1 MLKALIVDDEISHV
15 QGLVRFIDWEGLG
28 FGSPATA
35 ESGEEALNI
44 LQSSSFDVLISDV
57 SMPGMTGIELAAEAK
72 RMHPHVQI
80 LMISGYNEFEFVQDA
95 IHVGAQAYV
104 LKPLKTE
111 EVAARLQ
118 TFRDSL
124 RMRMEVMEQTR
135 ELEKR
140 VSESARLVK
149 ERFVND
155 LVADAIPVTELLD
168 SWREMLPIPG
178 LDRGYRVIVVG
189 LDRYPASGLDAKQR
203 VRLAGGFKKTVEI
216 GFSHD
221 EELWLAQTSP
231 DEFVALHLSPSP
243 AALALTE
250 KQFAFVQTMMGE
262 QYEATVTIGCSNEGK
277 AWEEAPLLYKEIR
290 FGMAKARLVADGQIV
305 RREEAERGDF
315 EAYRMREE
323 FVPGL
328 LRHMEAGDTEQ
339 AAQSM
344 DRIKDALL
352 GAEAASFSYA
362 QAFGM
367 SILSE
372 LIRYSKERS
381 GSGAGDPILMWR
393 QMLDCGSAA
402 QMTELLAEFVRK
414 HMASERKANLNQQ
427 HHLIRKVSQF
437 IEERLREN
445 WTVKQLAEQFNLNAS
460 YLSVLFKKETGRTIS
475 EFVQITRIKR
485 AKELLQDPNVKVYEV
500 ADQVGIQTTAYF
512 TYLFKKLVGSTPQEY
527 RDYGYSADD
536 GR

>member
-15 QGLVRFIDWEGLG
+15 QGLIRFIDWQELG
-28 FGSPATA
+28 FGAPAAA
-35 ESGEEALNI
+35 ESGEEALQL
-44 LQSSSFDVLISDV
+44 LQNSSFDVLVSDV

-72 RMHPHVQI
+72 RLHPHIQI

-135 ELEKR
+135 ELEKK
-140 VSESARLVK
+140 VSESVRLVK
-149 ERFVND
+149 ERFVSD
-155 LVADAIPVTELLD
+155 LVADAISVTELLD
-168 SWREMLPIPG
+168 SWREMLPVPA
-178 LDRGYRVIVVG
+178 LERGYRVIVVG
-189 LDRYPASGLDAKQR
+189 LDRYLASGLDAKQR
-203 VRLAGGFKKTVEI
+203 MRLAGGFKKTVEI

-221 EELWLAQTSP
+221 EGIWLAQTAP
-231 DEFVALHLSPSP
+231 DEFAALHLNPSP

-250 KQFAFVQTMMGE
+250 KQFAFIQTMMGE
-262 QYEATVTIGCSNEGK
+262 QYEATVTIGCSDEGQ

-290 FGMAKARLVADGQIV
+290 FGMAKARLAADGQIV
-305 RREEAERGDF
+305 RGAEAERGDF

-328 LRHMEAGDTEQ
+328 LRHMETGDSEQ

-344 DRIKDALL
+344 DSIKDALL
-352 GAEAASFSYA
+352 AAEAMSFSYA

-372 LIRYSKERS
+372 LIRSSKERS
-381 GSGAGDPILMWR
+381 GAGAADPIVMWR

-402 QMTELLAEFVRK
+402 QMAELLAEFVRQ
-414 HMASERKANLNQQ
+414 HMAFERKTHLNQQ
-427 HHLIRKVSQF
+427 HHLIRNVSQF

-500 ADQVGIQTTAYF
+500 ADEVGIQTTAYF

-536 GR
+536 